1 MITFERS
8 EVFDEW
14 LAGLRDPKA
23 RARILS
29 RLDSAAL
36 GNFGDCKYVAERI
49 YEMRIHFGPGY
60 RLYYT
65 HHGEQIY
72 LLLVGGDKGTQR
84 RDIRRALDMVRDL

>member
-1 MITFERS
+1 VITFERS

-14 LAGLRDPKA
+14 LAGLKDLRA

-36 GNFGDCKYVAERI
+36 GNFGDCKYVAERV
-49 YEMRIHFGPGY
+49 YEMRIHVGPGY

-65 HHGEQIY
+65 HRDGQVY

-84 RDIRRALDMVRDL
+84 RDIRRALEMVGDL